1 MKTTSPKTRAKYF
14 GGTRMRGELIL
25 ILMLSLACP
34 AWADHNAGKVGPYN
48 ISFDMNT
55 TPDYKVVVEMPSQ
68 GTTADGVAFTRYNL
82 SIEKDNSDYFAWLIL
97 TEYERPMIANIT
109 ANAEIVAI
117 ALQGAGADQPKFYQ
131 PLIDGQPGVL
141 GSFRFQSETKGVQL
155 GQQVA
160 NQASQ
165 QAQIVVAAS
174 YSPDGRVMEDG
185 SYRGRLNF
193 RIISTFPW
201 EVTRD
206 LLYTLHI
213 DVPAELLN
221 SSLNSST

>member
-1 MKTTSPKTRAKYF
+1 
-14 GGTRMRGELIL
+14 MRGELIL
-25 ILMLSLACP
+25 ILMLLLASP

-55 TPDYKVVVEMPSQ
+55 TPNYEVIVEMPSHDM
-68 GTTADGVAFTRYNL
+68 TSDGVAFTRYNL
-82 SIEKDNSDYFAWLIL
+82 SIENENSNYFAWLVL
-97 TEYERPMIANIT
+97 TEYEKPMIANIT

-141 GSFRFQSETKGVQL
+141 GNFRFQNETKVKGVQL

-160 NQASQ
+160 KQASDE
-165 QAQIVVAAS
+165 AQIVVAAS

-185 SYRGRLNF
+185 SYRGRLNC

-201 EVTRD
+201 EITRD
-206 LLYTLHI
+206 LLYTLHVE
-213 DVPAELLN
+213 VPKEQLN
-221 SSLNSST
+221 ASLNSSI

>member
-1 MKTTSPKTRAKYF
+1 
-14 GGTRMRGELIL
+14 MRGELIL
-25 ILMLSLACP
+25 ILTLMLASP

-55 TPDYKVVVEMPSQ
+55 TPNYKVIVEMPSH
-68 GTTADGVAFTRYNL
+68 GITSDGVAFTRYNL
-82 SIEKDNSDYFAWLIL
+82 SLENEDSNYFAWLVL
-97 TEYERPMIANIT
+97 TEYEKPMIANIT
-109 ANAEIVAI
+109 ANAEIVAV
-117 ALQGAGADQPKFYQ
+117 ALQGSGADQPKFYQ
-131 PLIDGQPGVL
+131 PLIDGKPGVL
-141 GSFRFQSETKGVQL
+141 GSFRFQNEPKGVQL

-160 NQASQ
+160 KQASQ
-165 QAQIVVAAS
+165 EVQVVVAAS

-185 SYRGRLNF
+185 SYRGRLNC

-213 DVPAELLN
+213 EVPKEMLN
-221 SSLNSST
+221 ASLNSST